1 MIKKDTIKKNFTLQ
15 LLYQA
20 IILIIPLIQAPF
32 LTRTIGD
39 NALGVYTYVNS
50 IAYYFVLLAML
61 GIERHGQRVIASSK
75 DEIELRK
82 RFWSL
87 LLVHIVFSIFSL
99 IIYISIVPFIA
110 GDDINIYWINIIY
123 VTSALFNITFL
134 FYGLEIFKN
143 VVIKNLLCKI
153 AEFVL
158 ILCFVRSAD
167 DLWIYTLITTMSLLV
182 GNVILFP
189 SAIKLVKPIRFSLKD
204 CKMHLKP
211 LLILSISVIASSLY
225 TVFNKT
231 LIGLFMEKSN
241 VAYYEYANKII
252 NIPKSF
258 IAVIGTVFFPR
269 SCAAFESNDKTAL
282 NKYSRISI
290 LLVSLISFSTI
301 FGLLSVGDIFV
312 EIYYGKDFID
322 SAFIMMGMTPLIFI
336 IGLGD
341 IIRNIFLI
349 PMKKDTY
356 YVICVVL
363 NSLINLIIS
372 FGLISV
378 IGVFGVVIGTICAE
392 LFGLIFQ
399 YIICRKELSFK
410 LIIKNTVPYLIVG
423 LLMFIIVYF
432 VKINLPFT
440 IWYLILEII
449 IGAFSFGILS
459 LAYIFIF
466 DKEVKRLIINTI
478 ESLLRKRRK
487 V

>member
-1 MIKKDTIKKNFTLQ
+1 MVKKDTLKKNFTFQ

-20 IILIIPLIQAPF
+20 LILIIPLIQAPF

-39 NALGVYTYVNS
+39 EALGVYTYVNS

-61 GIERHGQRVIASSK
+61 GIERHGQRIIASAK
-75 DEIELRK
+75 DETELRK

-87 LLVHIVFSIFSL
+87 LFVHIIFSL
-99 IIYISIVPFIA
+99 ISLLAYIILIPFI
-110 GDDINIYWINIIY
+110 GGNDTNIYLLNIIY
-123 VTSALFNITFL
+123 VASALFNITFL

-143 VVIKNLLCKI
+143 VVIKNLFCKI
-153 AEFVL
+153 AEFIL
-158 ILCFVRSAD
+158 ILCLVRSPD
-167 DLWIYTLITTMSLLV
+167 DLWIYTLITTTSLLL
-182 GNVILFP
+182 GNLILFP
-189 SAIKLVKPIRFSLKD
+189 SAVKLVKPIKFNFQD

-211 LLILSISVIASSLY
+211 LFVLSISVIASSLY

-231 LIGLFMEKSN
+231 LIGLFMEKNN

-269 SCAAFESNDKTAL
+269 SCAAFEQNDKNAL
-282 NKYSRISI
+282 HRYSQFSI

-301 FGLLSVGDIFV
+301 FGIIAVGDIFV
-312 EIYYGKDFID
+312 DIYYGHDFIE
-322 SAFIMMGMTPLIFI
+322 SAPILMAMTPLIFI

-341 IIRNIFLI
+341 VIRNVFLI

-363 NSLINLIIS
+363 NSVVNLVVSFSLIFS
-372 FGLISV
+372 
-378 IGVFGVVIGTICAE
+378 IGVIGVVIGTICAE

-410 LIIKNTVPYLIVG
+410 VILKNTIPYLVIG
-423 LLMFIIVYF
+423 LIMFIVVYF

-440 IWYLILEII
+440 IRYLILEIF
-449 IGAFSFGILS
+449 IGAMVFGALTIT
-459 LAYIFIF
+459 YIFLF
-466 DKEVKRLIINTI
+466 NKEVKEIIFKALK
-478 ESLLRKRRK
+478 SLFKK
-487 V
+487 SS